1 MTLLNQIVNE
11 LPADWKP
18 FTRGVATHELGI
30 SLEIDTGVR
39 IDVVTVIDHKL
50 WAKCKAPPIEV
61 TLHVSGRQPT
71 VGDAHTIP
79 ELVQKMA
86 KMIAHGIVSCG
97 VLPYRV
103 PLCISGDV
111 RMEIDQIRGRLD
123 EVSECLTNMGGR
135 SHLMDRLMTI
145 HNKLN
150 GDK

>member
-1 MTLLNQIVNE
+1 MTLISQIVNE

-18 FTRGVATHELGI
+18 FTRGVGLHKQGI

-50 WAKCKAPPIEV
+50 WARCKAPPIEV

-71 VGDAHTIP
+71 VGDTHTVA

-86 KMIAHGIVSCG
+86 RMIADEIVCG
-97 VLPYRV
+97 
-103 PLCISGDV
+103 
-111 RMEIDQIRGRLD
+111 
-123 EVSECLTNMGGR
+123 
-135 SHLMDRLMTI
+135 RLMTTKVPRCISWDVRAEIGRI
-145 HNKLN
+145 HQRTEEAFGVLTKMGGQSYSMDRMMRLNTELN